1 MTTTA
6 AIIAML
12 KVCAAFVCYFASA
25 LYLVKFVQAYRAGY
39 AFNLGS
45 IIIAIAALF
54 AVVGSMIWLVM

>member
-25 LYLVKFVQAYRAGY
+25 FYLIKFVQAYRAGY

-45 IIIAIAALF
+45 IVIVIAALL
-54 AVVGSMIWLVM
+54 AIVGSMIWLVM